1 MFDAELQIVSS
12 QVVDVSEGTSQL
24 SSSVA
29 ADVLSIGRKA
39 LVGQLAFTVVIE
51 AVTAA
56 AAGANVKPV
65 QFYLQRSNNNGTDYA
80 DIAVISLTL
89 AASFAKKGVWSVPI
103 GPFDGREDVMADAD
117 SKLRVKVTY
126 TDNTET
132 DDFTYSAY
140 LTTLQPFPANDI
152 AD

>member
-12 QVVDVSEGTSQL
+12 QVVDVSQGTEQL
-24 SSSVA
+24 STSVT
-29 ADVLSIGRKA
+29 ADKLSLGRRS
-39 LVGQLAFTVVIE
+39 LTGQMAFTITIE

-65 QFYLQRSNNNGTDYA
+65 TFYLQRSNDNGSTYG
-80 DIAVISLTL
+80 DIAVIYLGL
-89 AASFAKKGVWSVPI
+89 AASIAKQGVWSVPL
-103 GPFDGREDVMADAD
+103 GARDGREDVMADAD
-117 SKLRVKVTY
+117 SLLRVRVTY
-126 TDNTET
+126 TDNAET

-140 LTTLQPFPANDI
+140 ITTVGPWPSNDL

>member
-1 MFDAELQIVSS
+1 MFDAELQIVAS
-12 QVVDVSEGTSQL
+12 QVVDVSAGVEQL
-24 SSSVA
+24 SSSVS

-39 LVGQLAFTVVIE
+39 LVGQLAFTIAIE

-65 QFYLQRSNNNGTDYA
+65 SFYLQRSNDNKSTYG
-80 DIAVISLTL
+80 DIAVIYLGL
-89 AASFAKKGVWSVPI
+89 AASIAKKGVWSVPI

-117 SKLRVKVTY
+117 SYLRVRVTY
-126 TDNTET
+126 TDNAET

-140 LTTLQPFPANDI
+140 ITTLQPFPANDL

>member
-12 QVVDVSEGTSQL
+12 QVVDVSENAEQL
-24 SSSVA
+24 STSVS
-29 ADVLSIGRKA
+29 ADKLSIGRKA
-39 LVGQLAFTVVIE
+39 LAGQLAFTVVIE

-65 QFYLQRSNNNGTDYA
+65 SFYLQRSNDNGSTYG
-80 DIAVISLTL
+80 DIAVITLSL
-89 AASFAKKGVWSVPI
+89 AASLAKRGVWSVPI
-103 GPFDGREDVMADAD
+103 GPFDAREDVMADAD
-117 SKLRVKVTY
+117 SLLRVRVTY
-126 TDNTET
+126 TDNAET

-140 LTTLQPFPANDI
+140 LTTLQPYPANDL

>member
-29 ADVLSIGRKA
+29 ADVLAIGRSA
-39 LVGQLAFTVVIE
+39 LVGELAFTVVIE

-65 QFYLQRSNNNGTDYA
+65 AFYLQRSNDNGSTYG
-80 DIAVISLTL
+80 DIAVITLSL
-89 AASFAKKGVWSVPI
+89 AASIAKKGVWSVPL
-103 GPFDGREDVMADAD
+103 GSRDGREDVMVDAD
-117 SKLRVKVTY
+117 SILRVKVTY

-140 LTTLQPFPANDI
+140 ITTKQPYPGNDL

>member
-12 QVVDVSEGTSQL
+12 QVVDVSANAEQL

-29 ADVLSIGRKA
+29 ADVLAIGRKA

-56 AAGANVKPV
+56 AAGANVVPV
-65 QFYLQRSNNNGTDYA
+65 NFVLQRSNNNGSTYG
-80 DIAVISLTL
+80 DIAVITL
-89 AASFAKKGVWSVPI
+89 SQAASLAKTGVWSVPI
-103 GPFDGREDVMADAD
+103 GPFDAREDMMADAD
-117 SKLRVKVTY
+117 SILRVAVRY
-126 TDNTET
+126 TDNAET

-140 LTTLQPFPANDI
+140 LTTRQPFPANDLP
-152 AD
+152 D